1 MNGRCVIIFHYRYT
15 KSAAV
20 FIVSTFFSEVLEFQ
34 FYSCWFKFDL
44 EIIEF
49 LGVFEGL
56 LEVLYIQAFLY
67 PAPMLFSLLS
77 PISTCKCKKVC
88 TNNCSF

>member
-56 LEVLYIQAFLY
+56 LEVLYIQAGFPLPWPNVVFL
-67 PAPMLFSLLS
+67 A
-77 PISTCKCKKVC
+77 ISH
-88 TNNCSF
+88 FHM